1 MDSIFIEAL
10 KGGITPAIVVA
21 VYLVII
27 KIIDN
32 KKEKLQI
39 KINNDLVVA
48 INKISLFL
56 DQITNDIIEKD
67 KLKCQNAIE
76 DAFYSSAMKL
86 ATFIATTLVNN
97 HIINNRETII
107 ANIKNII
114 NNEYYSVY
122 ASLNLYT
129 INNIKVS
136 DWLNKEWMAEIE
148 KDMIDIIYNTELKNE
163 DKMISFANKINFR
176 FQTYITYITNKTIK

>member
-1 MDSIFIEAL
+1 MDSVFIEAL

-21 VYLVII
+21 IYLVVI
-27 KIIDN
+27 KLIDS

-39 KINNDLVVA
+39 KINTDLAVA

-56 DQITNDIIEKD
+56 DQITDDIIEKD

-76 DAFYSSAMKL
+76 DSFYSSAMKL
-86 ATFIATTLVNN
+86 ASFIATTIANN
-97 HIINNRETII
+97 HIVNNKETII

-114 NNEYYSVY
+114 NNEYYSIY
-122 ASLNLYT
+122 ASLSLYT

-136 DWLNKEWMAEIE
+136 DWLNKEWMVEIE
-148 KDMIDIIYNTELKNE
+148 KDMIDIIYNTELSNE
-163 DKMISFANKINFR
+163 AKMVSFANKINFK
-176 FQTYITYITNKTIK
+176 FQTYVTYITNKTIK